1 MSRLPRAL
9 RASGKPSTLSWT
21 GGEASTTFESS
32 SGTGMPENGR
42 GGGWLRWA
50 TAHVLS
56 HITDWQRA
64 RAERAEMHER
74 ESLGISRWLA
84 EKAPT
89 QAELYEQQ
97 YIDGLKAHA
106 VAVLTDGES
115 AVLELVSR
123 GINATTP
130 ISSARS
136 GPTRETVE
144 EKIKRMTTKVDPVWD
159 VASMIDAHRN
169 GCTALERP
177 VQVFEDDAPV
187 WQELTA
193 QKWDPTHEMGPRE
206 RDYVRKQ
213 AKR

>member
-1 MSRLPRAL
+1 M
-9 RASGKPSTLSWT
+9 T
-21 GGEASTTFESS
+21 
-32 SGTGMPENGR
+32 ENGKR
-42 GGGWLRWA
+42 GRWLRWA
-50 TAHVLS
+50 TASVRSHVAE
-56 HITDWQRA
+56 WQQA

-74 ESLGISRWLA
+74 ESLNISRWLA

-97 YIDGLKAHA
+97 YIDGLKALALEATQHTGTITGDNIIA
-106 VAVLTDGES
+106 GSIEIGNLKMAPGSIIWDNGEGQRIVLAQAGHE
-115 AVLELVSR
+115 
-123 GINATTP
+123 ATTP

-136 GPTRETVE
+136 APTRETVE
-144 EKIKRMTTKVDPVWD
+144 EKIKRMTTKVEPEWD

-177 VQVFEDDAPV
+177 VHVFEDDDPV
-187 WQELTA
+187 WRELTA

-206 RDYVRKQ
+206 RDYIRKQ